1 MRNRAI
7 DLLLIPGLLCDERL
21 WVGQAQALSEIAS
34 CQTPD
39 LTAYGSID
47 QMAEGVLSQ
56 APEQFALA
64 GFSMGGC
71 VALEIVARAPQ
82 RVRQL
87 ALLSTNAAGIMPQ
100 VRLHYQESIE
110 SLQAGGLAKYLLEAF
125 PRYVAVE
132 RMHDSQLW
140 QAFAAMGSDLG
151 AAVAVR
157 QMRALLGYP
166 GFKGDLRAIIC
177 PTLLICGEQ
186 DERTPIAV
194 HELMATQIPGAEL
207 TVIGGAGHFTPLE
220 QPSAVAAALRQ
231 GLSRIS
237 VAGSPAR
244 TRQE

>member
-1 MRNRAI
+1 MRNRVI
-7 DLLLIPGLLCDERL
+7 DLLLIPGLLCNARL
-21 WVGQAQALSEIAS
+21 WTGQTQALAEIAS
-34 CQTPD
+34 CRTPD
-39 LTAYGSID
+39 LTACESID
-47 QMAEGVLSQ
+47 QMAEGILSQ
-56 APEQFALA
+56 APDQFALA

-87 ALLSTNAAGIMPQ
+87 ALLSTNAAGILPR

-110 SLQAGGLAKYLLEAF
+110 RLQAGGLAKYLLEAF
-125 PRYVAVE
+125 PRYVAPE
-132 RMHDSQLW
+132 RVHDSQLW
-140 QAFAAMGSDLG
+140 QAFSSMGSELG

-166 GFKGDLRAIIC
+166 GFKGDLGAIIC
-177 PTLLICGEQ
+177 PTMLICGEQ
-186 DERTPIAV
+186 DERTPVAV

-220 QPSAVAAALRQ
+220 RPSAVAAALRQ

-237 VAGSPAR
+237 VGRVEAK
-244 TRQE
+244 

>member
-7 DLLLIPGLLCDERL
+7 DLLLIPGLLCDARL
-21 WVGQAQALSEIAS
+21 WAGQTQALSEIAS
-34 CQTPD
+34 CRTPD
-39 LTAYGSID
+39 LTAYESVD
-47 QMAEGVLSQ
+47 QMADGILSQ

-87 ALLSTNAAGIMPQ
+87 ALLSTNAAGILPQ
-100 VRLHYQESIE
+100 VRLHYQESIK
-110 SLQAGGLAKYLLEAF
+110 SLQAEGLAKYLLGAF
-125 PRYVAVE
+125 PRYVAPE
-132 RMHDSQLW
+132 RVHDSQLW
-140 QAFAAMGSDLG
+140 QAFSAMGSELG

-157 QMRALLGYP
+157 QMRALLGYS

-177 PTLLICGEQ
+177 PTMLICGEQ
-186 DERTPIAV
+186 DERTPVAV
-194 HELMATQIPGAEL
+194 HELMAAQIPGAEL
-207 TVIGGAGHFTPLE
+207 TVIGGAAHFTPLE

-237 VAGSPAR
+237 AAPFFVD
-244 TRQE
+244 